1 MPQCLQKYLRS
12 FFYHDITTFN
22 VANLEMFWVNTFA
35 HELPVLFHRGEN
47 KRAAEEIHSIP
58 SLKLSKHEI
67 DSTRHFSVNWA
78 GHDSKRCAVTKVF
91 FTLKGRT
98 DIT

>member
-1 MPQCLQKYLRS
+1 
-12 FFYHDITTFN
+12 
-22 VANLEMFWVNTFA
+22 MFWVNTFA
-35 HELPVLFHRGEN
+35 QELLVLFHRGEN
-47 KRAAEEIHSIP
+47 KQAAEEIHSFP

-78 GHDSKRCAVTKVF
+78 GDDSKRCAVTKVF
-91 FTLKGRT
+91 FALIGRT

>member
-1 MPQCLQKYLRS
+1 M
-12 FFYHDITTFN
+12 
-22 VANLEMFWVNTFA
+22 NT
-35 HELPVLFHRGEN
+35 LTRKLLVLFHRGQN
-47 KRAAEEIHSIP
+47 KQAAEEIHLFP

-78 GHDSKRCAVTKVF
+78 GDDSKRCAVTKVF
-91 FTLKGRT
+91 FALKGRT

>member
-1 MPQCLQKYLRS
+1 MSAEVFEKFLLSQHY
-12 FFYHDITTFN
+12 YFN

-35 HELPVLFHRGEN
+35 HQLLVLFHRGEN
-47 KRAAEEIHSIP
+47 KQAAKEIHLFP
-58 SLKLSKHEI
+58 SLKLTKHEI

-78 GHDSKRCAVTKVF
+78 GDDSKRCAVTKVF
-91 FTLKGRT
+91 FALKGRT